1 MGGGAVVAT
10 PKLTIDQAMGA
21 FGELAAGSVSMPIT
35 FVITNSGG
43 DYTGPLE
50 VVLAGD
56 RFRLATNT
64 CTNDTVFAGNFCQVS
79 VTFAPIAI
87 AGSVGRLTVR
97 GMPGGEVSAA
107 LTGTGTAPTTST
119 LTVSKSGTG
128 SGLITGM
135 GISCGTDCTDQGAIN
150 RQVTLTAVAM
160 AGSQFAGWTG
170 CDSVMDATCSVTM
183 ASSRSVTANFTG
195 SSTGM
200 VSLTVNKVGTG
211 SGTVTGMGIACGADC
226 TEQIAVGT
234 SVMLTA
240 MPATNANFAG
250 FVGCDAVAGRTC
262 TVVLNGSRT
271 VTATFDVAASDY
283 TLAVVKAGSGTGTVT
298 GTGIACGA
306 DCNEVVP
313 VGTMRTITAT
323 PSGSS
328 VLSNWAGCDMVAALD
343 CIVTMNSNRTV
354 TATFTATAAP
364 ATPTMLTA
372 VITPSGAAELRWMD
386 VASNEVDY
394 RIDRSVLPTSGFME
408 IATLPAD
415 STMAT
420 IPSLGI
426 GTHYFRVRAT
436 NTGGSSAPSNVAVLT
451 IAPPMYPLTVAK
463 AGLGSGTVTS
473 VPMGISCGMDCNES
487 LAGGTV
493 VVLTATPSSGSTFT
507 SWSGCSS
514 STTNTCTV
522 SMSAAT
528 TVTAFF
534 GIMVGSLTVTV
545 PAGSTTGT
553 YTVSWSCAAGAC
565 GTPYTL
571 DEDMNSSFANPV
583 TTMPG
588 AATSQAYTNKADGR
602 YCYRVRTPMMTSNA
616 ACVTVSRP
624 ANSGILRVQN
634 GSHYDVIDLRL
645 NGVQHTNFT
654 YQLPVG
660 QSYDAVFPPGTVG
673 YEIGVG
679 FWNGSNR
686 EVWFLYSGTATVTAG
701 QTTTISIDNPTL
713 NQMLTNFGTS
723 ANWDGAYL
731 SNNMLRT
738 RRMQILSTGAYTLF
752 DNAQQI
758 GTGTVQLV
766 SWPDYATSI
775 SFRLCNPVCGGTTIQ
790 LAAPFS
796 MFTARNGPPEAPDI
810 EYYLQ

>member
-1 MGGGAVVAT
+1 MGGGTVAA
-10 PKLTIDQAMGA
+10 PRLSIDSMVGA
-21 FGELAAGSVSMPIT
+21 FGELAAGSVSTPIT
-35 FVITNSGG
+35 FQISNAGG

-50 VVLAGD
+50 VVLTGD
-56 RFRLATNT
+56 RFRLATNS
-64 CTNDTVFAGNFCQVS
+64 CTNDTVFSGAFCEVS
-79 VTFAPIAI
+79 VTFAPVAV
-87 AGSVGRLTVR
+87 AGSVGRLTIR
-97 GMPGGEVSAA
+97 GTPGGEVSAS
-107 LTGTGTAPTTST
+107 LTGTGTAPTTAT

-135 GISCGTDCTDQGAIN
+135 GINCGSDCSELGPIN

-170 CDSVMDATCSVTM
+170 CDSAMDATCSVTM
-183 ASSRSVTANFTG
+183 ASSRAVTANFTG
-195 SSTGM
+195 SSTGT
-200 VSLTVNKVGTG
+200 VTLTVNKVGTG
-211 SGTVTGMGIACGADC
+211 SGTVTGMGISCGADC
-226 TEQIAVGT
+226 TEAIAVGT

-240 MPATNANFAG
+240 MPATNATFAG
-250 FVGCDAVAGRTC
+250 FVGCDAVAGRVC

-271 VTATFDVAASDY
+271 VTATFDVSASDY
-283 TLAVVKAGSGTGTVT
+283 TLTVVKAGSGTGTVT
-298 GTGIACGA
+298 GTGIACGT

-313 VGTMRTITAT
+313 MGTMRTVTAT

-328 VLSNWAGCDMVAALD
+328 VLSNWAGCDTVSGLD
-343 CIVTMNSNRTV
+343 CIVTMSSNRTV

-364 ATPTMLTA
+364 ATPTMLTG
-372 VITPSGAAELRWMD
+372 VITASGAAELRWVD

-394 RIDRSVLPTSGFME
+394 RIDRSVLPTSGFTE

-436 NTGGSSAPSNVAVLT
+436 NTGGSSAPSNTAVLT
-451 IAPPMYPLTVAK
+451 IAPPMYPLTVVK

-473 VPMGISCGMDCNES
+473 APMGISCGMDCNET

-493 VVLTATPSSGSTFT
+493 VVLTAVPSPGSTFT

-514 STTNTCTV
+514 STATTCTV

-545 PAGSTTGT
+545 PTGSTNGT
-553 YTVSWSCAAGAC
+553 YTVSWSCAAGSC

-571 DEDMNSSFANPV
+571 DEDVNSSFANPN

-602 YCYRVRTPMMTSNA
+602 YCYRVRTPMMSSNA
-616 ACVTVSRP
+616 ACITVSRP
-624 ANSGILRVQN
+624 ASTGILRVQN
-634 GSHYDVIDLRL
+634 GTHYDVIDLRL

-654 YQLPVG
+654 YQLPVS
-660 QSYDAVFPPGTVG
+660 QSYDAVFPPGTVS

-686 EVWFLYSGTATVTAG
+686 EVWFLYSGTATITAG
-701 QTTTISIDNPTL
+701 QTTTIGIDNPTL
-713 NQMLTNFGTS
+713 EQMLTNFGTG

-731 SNNMLRT
+731 SNSTLRT
-738 RRMQILSTGAYTLF
+738 RRMRFLPTGAYTLF
-752 DNAQQI
+752 DNAMQI
-758 GTGTVQLV
+758 GVGTVQLV

-775 SFRLCNPVCGGTTIQ
+775 TFRLCNPVCGGTPIQ

-796 MFTARNGPPEAPDI
+796 MFTAHNGPTEAPDI